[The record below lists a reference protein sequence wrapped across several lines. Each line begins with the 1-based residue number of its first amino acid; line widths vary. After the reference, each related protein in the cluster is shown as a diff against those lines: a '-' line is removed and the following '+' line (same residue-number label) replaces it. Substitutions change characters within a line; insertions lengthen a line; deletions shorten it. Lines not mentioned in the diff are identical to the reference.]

1 MPEKQLPSRPSLE
14 QYKKQAKDLL
24 HQSKTSVPEAVQR
37 FRKSLPPQKLS
48 RGKFSLTD
56 AQLVIAREHGFESWP
71 RFTRAIESLRYQSSA
86 EAQSNPVT
94 AFIEA
99 ASVPKVGAHVA
110 GTLDLAQTI
119 LAEHPEVAADSIYTA
134 AILGEEALVRRF
146 VERDPA
152 SATRKGGP
160 YDWDALTYLC
170 FSRYLRLDKSRS
182 EGFLRTAQTLLDAG
196 ANPNTGWFENDH
208 QPKPAWESVL
218 YGAAGVAQNADLTRL
233 LLERGGDPNDDET
246 PYHVPESYDLSV
258 LRVMLESGK
267 LTPDN
272 LATILLRKNDWHDL
286 EGVKLML
293 ANGADPDRMTRWGY
307 TGLHQSLRRDNSLEI
322 VQAMLD
328 HGADPHLRNLQNN
341 QSGISMAARR
351 GRSDVLLAMQQRG
364 ISIELQGVERLIAA
378 CAMNDEESIRAQVK
392 DDPAPVQQLREQG
405 GTLLS
410 EFAGNGNTDGVR
422 HLLDLGVDVA
432 ARYKEGDPYYD
443 IARDS
448 TALHVAAWRSRP
460 ATVRL
465 LIERGAP
472 IDLPDGKGPTPLALA
487 VRACVDSYWT
497 DRRTPESVVALLHAG
512 ASARNV
518 EYPSGYAEVDEVL
531 RQFGGS

>member
-24 HQSKTSVPEAVQR
+24 HQSKTSAPEAVQR
-37 FRKSLPPQKLS
+37 FRKYLPPQKLL
-48 RGKFSLTD
+48 RRKFSLTD

-71 RFTRAIESLRYQSSA
+71 KFTRAIESVRYQNSA
-86 EAQSNPVT
+86 EAQSNPVS

-99 ASVPKVGAHVA
+99 ASVPRVGDHVA

-119 LAEHPEVAADSIYTA
+119 LAEHPELAADSIYTA
-134 AILGEEALVRRF
+134 AILGDEALVCRF
-146 VERDPA
+146 LERDPA

-160 YDWDALTYLC
+160 YAWDALTYLC

-182 EGFLRTAQTLLDAG
+182 QGFLRTAQALLDAG
-196 ANPNTGWFENDH
+196 ANPNTGWFEKDH
-208 QPKPAWESVL
+208 QPKPTWESVL
-218 YGAAGVAQNADLTRL
+218 YGAAGLAQNAGLTRL
-233 LLERGGDPNDDET
+233 LLERGGDPNGDET

-258 LRVMLESGK
+258 LRVMLETGR
-267 LTPDN
+267 LTQDS
-272 LATILLRKNDWHDL
+272 LSTMLLRKADVHDL
-286 EGVKLML
+286 AGVKLLL
-293 ANGADPDRMTRWGY
+293 ANGADPNRMTRWGY
-307 TGLHQSLRRDNSLEI
+307 TALHQSLRRDNSLEI
-322 VQAMLD
+322 VQTMLD

-364 ISIELQGVERLIAA
+364 ISIELQGLERLIAA
-378 CAMNDEESIRAQVK
+378 CAMNDAGSIHILVQ
-392 DDPAPVQQLREQG
+392 DGPALVQQLREQG
-405 GTLLS
+405 GALLS
-410 EFAGNGNTDGVR
+410 EFAGNGNTDGVH
-422 HLLDLGVDVA
+422 HLLDLGVDVG

-448 TALHVAAWRSRP
+448 TALHVAAWRSHP

-472 IDLPDGKGPTPLALA
+472 VDLPDGKGRTPLFLA

-497 DRRTPESVVALLHAG
+497 HRRTPESVKALLLAG
-512 ASARNV
+512 ASPSTI
-518 EYPSGYAEVDEVL
+518 EYPSGYAEVDELL
-531 RQFGGS
+531 RQVSRS

>member
-24 HQSKTSVPEAVQR
+24 HQSKTSAPEAVQR
-37 FRKSLPPQKLS
+37 FRKYLPHQKLS
-48 RGKFSLTD
+48 RRNFSLTD

-71 RFTRAIESLRYQSSA
+71 KFTRAIESARYQNSA

-99 ASVPKVGAHVA
+99 ASVPRVGDHLS

-119 LAEHPEVAADSIYTA
+119 LAEHPEVGAHSIYTA
-134 AILGEEALVRRF
+134 AILGDEALVRRF

-152 SATRKGGP
+152 SAARKGGP
-160 YDWDALTYLC
+160 YDWDALTCLC

-182 EGFLRTAQTLLDAG
+182 QGFLRTAQALLDAG
-196 ANPNTGWFENDH
+196 ANPNTGWFEKDH
-208 QPKPAWESVL
+208 QPKPTWESVL
-218 YGAAGVAQNADLTRL
+218 YGAAGLAQNADLTRL
-233 LLERGGDPNDDET
+233 LLQRGGDPNDDET

-258 LRVMLESGK
+258 LRVMLETRK
-267 LTPDN
+267 FTPES
-272 LATILLRKNDWHDL
+272 LAMILLRKNDWHDL
-286 EGVKLML
+286 EGIKLML
-293 ANGADPDRMTRWGY
+293 ANGADPNRMTRWGY
-307 TGLHQSLRRDNSLEI
+307 TALHQALRRDNSLEI

-328 HGADPHLRNLQNN
+328 HGADPLLRNLQNN

-351 GRSDVLLAMQQRG
+351 GRSDVLLAMQLRG
-364 ISIELQGVERLIAA
+364 FATDLEGVERLIAA
-378 CAMNDEESIRAQVK
+378 CAMNDVDSIHALVK
-392 DDPAPVQQLREQG
+392 DDPTLVPQLLKEG
-405 GTLLS
+405 GTLIS
-410 EFAGNGNTDGVR
+410 EFAGNGNTDAVR

-432 ARYKEGDPYYD
+432 ACYKEGDPYFD

-448 TALHVAAWRSRP
+448 TALHVAAWRSHP

-472 IDLPDGKGPTPLALA
+472 IDLPDGKGRTPLSLA

-497 DRRTPESVVALLHAG
+497 HRRTPESVKALLLAG
-512 ASARNV
+512 ASTTHI
-518 EYPSGYAEVDEVL
+518 EYPSGYAEVDELL
-531 RQFGGS
+531 RQARGN